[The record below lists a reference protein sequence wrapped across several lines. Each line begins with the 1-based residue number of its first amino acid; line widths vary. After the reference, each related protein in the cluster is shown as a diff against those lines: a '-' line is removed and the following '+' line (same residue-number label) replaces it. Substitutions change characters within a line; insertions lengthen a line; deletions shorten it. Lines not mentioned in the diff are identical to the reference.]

1 MTAETDWGGAP
12 SVLRMIL
19 GRQLEELRVRA
30 GLTFEQAGMAIGV
43 SHSTIR
49 RMEAAKVARLRLAD
63 AEKLLQVYGVTDQ
76 QEIDTFLKSVRE
88 ANKRGWWHTY
98 RDVMPD
104 WFAAY
109 LSLEQAA
116 LQIRAYEPQ
125 FVHGLLQT
133 ESYARALLGA
143 GNPHAAA
150 EATERRVALRMRRQ
164 ELLLRPVPPRL
175 WVVMDE
181 TVLRWPV
188 GGAEVMRAQIDHLI
202 EMNRLP
208 HVTVQ
213 IMRFAQGPHPA
224 MRAGAYHIF
233 RFRARELP
241 DIVYLNGLVGAVYL
255 DKRDDVVVYREALD
269 RLGAQAA
276 PPGRTEAQLGA
287 IRKEF
292 QKEF

>member
-19 GRQLEELRVRA
+19 GRQLEELRSRA
-30 GLTFEQAGMAIGV
+30 GLTYEQAGEAIGV

-63 AEKLLQVYGVTDQ
+63 AEKLLQTYGVTDQ

-98 RDVMPD
+98 RDVLPD

-116 LQIRAYEPQ
+116 LQIRAYEAE
-125 FVHGLLQT
+125 FVPGLLQT
-133 ESYARALLGA
+133 EDYARALLSA
-143 GNPHAAA
+143 GNPHSPG

-164 ELLLRPVPPRL
+164 ELLSRPSPPHV
-175 WVVMDE
+175 WIVMDE

-188 GGAEVMRAQIDHLI
+188 GGPRVMRAQIDHLI
-202 EMNRLP
+202 AMNGLP
-208 HVTVQ
+208 HVTLQV
-213 IMRFAQGPHPA
+213 MPFSNGPHPA
-224 MRAGAYHIF
+224 MRAGAFHLF
-233 RFRARELP
+233 RFRAPELP
-241 DIVYLNGLVGAVYL
+241 DIVYLSGLVGAVYL
-255 DKRDDVVVYREALD
+255 DKTEDVVVYREALD
-269 RLGAQAA
+269 RLGAQSA
-276 PPGRTEAQLGA
+276 PARKTEAVLGA
-287 IRKEF
+287 IRKEL
-292 QKEF
+292 

>member
-19 GRQLEELRVRA
+19 GRQLEELRIRA
-30 GLTFEQAGMAIGV
+30 GLSYAEAGAAIGV

-116 LQIRAYEPQ
+116 LQIRAYENQ

-133 ESYARALLGA
+133 EEYARALLSA
-143 GNPHAAA
+143 GNPHTPQD
-150 EATERRVALRMRRQ
+150 ATQRRVALRMRRQ
-164 ELLLRPVPPRL
+164 ELLTLEAPPRL

-188 GGAEVMRAQIDHLI
+188 GGADVMRAQIDHLI
-202 EMNRLP
+202 EVNRLP
-208 HVTVQ
+208 QVTLQ
-213 IMRFAQGPHPA
+213 IMPFANGPHPA
-224 MRAGAYHIF
+224 MRAGAYHLF
-233 RFRARELP
+233 RFRAPELP
-241 DIVYLNGLVGAVYL
+241 DIVYLSGLVGAVYL
-255 DKRDDVVVYREALD
+255 DKDEDVVVYREALD
-269 RLGAQAA
+269 RLGAQATPA
-276 PPGRTEAQLGA
+276 RKTEALLGA
-287 IRKEF
+287 IRKEL
-292 QKEF
+292 

>member
-1 MTAETDWGGAP
+1 MTEETDWGGAP

-19 GRQLEELRVRA
+19 GRQLEELRTRA
-30 GLTFEQAGMAIGV
+30 GLSYDEAGAAIGV

-49 RMEAAKVARLRLAD
+49 RMEAAKVARLRLPD
-63 AEKLLQVYGVTDQ
+63 AEKLLQVYGVSDQ
-76 QEIDTFLKSVRE
+76 DEIDTFLQSVRE

-116 LQIRAYEPQ
+116 LQIRAYENQ

-133 ESYARALLGA
+133 EDYARALLGA
-143 GNPHAAA
+143 ENPHACA

-164 ELLLRPVPPRL
+164 ELLVREAPPRL

-188 GGAEVMRAQIDHLI
+188 GGARVMRAQIDHLI
-202 EMNRLP
+202 EVNRLP
-208 HVTVQ
+208 QVTLQ
-213 IMRFAQGPHPA
+213 LMPFTHGPHPA
-224 MRAGAYHIF
+224 MRAGAYHLF

-255 DKRDDVVVYREALD
+255 DKSADVVVYREALD

-276 PPGRTEAQLGA
+276 PARKTESLLGA
-287 IRKEF
+287 IRKEL
-292 QKEF
+292 

>member
-30 GLTFEQAGMAIGV
+30 GLTFEQAGEAIGV

-63 AEKLLQVYGVTDQ
+63 AEKLLQIYGVTDP

-116 LQIRAYEPQ
+116 LQIRAYENQ

-133 ESYARALLGA
+133 RDYARALLGA
-143 GNPHAAA
+143 GNPHAAP

-164 ELLLRPVPPRL
+164 ELLTRPVPPRL

-208 HVTVQ
+208 HVTLQV
-213 IMRFAQGPHPA
+213 MRFANGPHPA

-233 RFRARELP
+233 RFQAPELP

-276 PPGRTEAQLGA
+276 PVSRTESHLGA
-287 IRKEF
+287 IRKEY
-292 QKEF
+292 

>member
-19 GRQLEELRVRA
+19 GRQLEELRARA
-30 GLTFEQAGMAIGV
+30 GLSYAEAGAAIGV

-63 AEKLLQVYGVTDQ
+63 TEKLLQVYGVTDPR
-76 QEIDTFLKSVRE
+76 EIDTFLQSVRE

-109 LSLEQAA
+109 LSLEQAS
-116 LQIRAYEPQ
+116 LQIRAYENQ

-133 ESYARALLGA
+133 EEYARALLTVDD
-143 GNPHAAA
+143 PHATA
-150 EATERRVALRMRRQ
+150 EATERRVALRMRRR
-164 ELLLRPVPPRL
+164 ELLARPAPPRL

-181 TVLRWPV
+181 TVLRRPV
-188 GGAEVMRAQIDHLI
+188 GGPEVMRAQIDHLL
-202 EMNRLP
+202 EAGRLP

-213 IMRFAQGPHPA
+213 LMPLANGPHPA
-224 MRAGAYHIF
+224 LRAGAFHLF
-233 RFRARELP
+233 RFQARELP
-241 DIVYLNGLVGAVYL
+241 DVAYLSNLVGAVYL
-255 DKRDDVVVYREALD
+255 DKTEDVMVYREALD
-269 RLGAQAA
+269 RLSAQAA
-276 PPGRTEAQLGA
+276 SPRRTETLLGA
-287 IRKEF
+287 LRKEW
-292 QKEF
+292 

>member
-30 GLTFEQAGMAIGV
+30 GLTFEQAGEAIGV

-63 AEKLLQVYGVTDQ
+63 AEKLLQVYGVTDP

-116 LQIRAYEPQ
+116 LQIRAYENQ

-133 ESYARALLGA
+133 RAYARALLGA
-143 GNPHAAA
+143 GNPHAAP

-164 ELLLRPVPPRL
+164 ELLTRPVPPRL

-208 HVTVQ
+208 HVTLQV
-213 IMRFAQGPHPA
+213 MRFANGPHPA

-255 DKRDDVVVYREALD
+255 DKKDDVVVYREALD
-269 RLGAQAA
+269 RLGAQA
-276 PPGRTEAQLGA
+276 PPSSRTEAHLGA

-292 QKEF
+292 

>member
-1 MTAETDWGGAP
+1 MTTETDWGGAP

-19 GRQLEELRVRA
+19 GRQLEELRTRA
-30 GLTFEQAGMAIGV
+30 GLTFEQAGAAIGV

-49 RMEAAKVARLRLAD
+49 RMEAAKVARLRLPD
-63 AEKLLQVYGVTDQ
+63 AEKLLQVYGVTDR
-76 QEIDTFLKSVRE
+76 QEIDTFLQSVRE

-116 LQIRAYEPQ
+116 LHIRAYENQ

-133 ESYARALLGA
+133 EDYARALLSA
-143 GNPHAAA
+143 AHPHAPA

-164 ELLLRPVPPRL
+164 ELLARDAPPRL

-188 GGAEVMRAQIDHLI
+188 GGPEVMRAQIGHLI
-202 EMNRLP
+202 EVNRLP
-208 HVTVQ
+208 HVTLQ
-213 IMRFAQGPHPA
+213 LMPFAGGPHPA
-224 MRAGAYHIF
+224 MRAGAYHLF

-241 DIVYLNGLVGAVYL
+241 DIVYLGGLVGAVYL
-255 DKRDDVVVYREALD
+255 DKGDDVVVYREALD

-276 PPGRTEAQLGA
+276 PARKTETLLDAM
-287 IRKEF
+287 RKEL
-292 QKEF
+292 

>member
-12 SVLRMIL
+12 SVLRLIL
-19 GRQLEELRVRA
+19 GRQLEELRVKA
-30 GLTFEQAGMAIGV
+30 GLTYEEAGAAIGV

-63 AEKLLQVYGVTDQ
+63 AEKLLRVYGVTDQ

-116 LQIRAYEPQ
+116 RQIRAYESQ
-125 FVHGLLQT
+125 IVHGLLQT
-133 ESYARALLGA
+133 EAYARALLSA
-143 GNPHAAA
+143 GNPHAPA
-150 EATERRVALRMRRQ
+150 EATERRIALRMRRQ
-164 ELLLRPVPPRL
+164 ELLRREAPPRV

-188 GGAEVMRAQIDHLI
+188 GGADVMRAQIEHLI
-202 EMNRLP
+202 EIQRLP
-208 HVTVQ
+208 QVTLQ
-213 IMRFAQGPHPA
+213 IMPFSNGPHPA
-224 MRAGAYHIF
+224 VRAGAFQLF

-241 DIVYLNGLVGAVYL
+241 DVVYLDGLVGAVYL
-255 DKRDDVVVYREALD
+255 DKGADVVVYREALD
-269 RLGAQAA
+269 RVSAQAT
-276 PPGRTEAQLGA
+276 PVRRTEAFLER
-287 IRKEF
+287 IRKDL
-292 QKEF
+292 

>member
-1 MTAETDWGGAP
+1 MGVTAETDWGGVP

-19 GRQLEELRVRA
+19 GRQLEELRTRA
-30 GLTFEQAGMAIGV
+30 GLSYAEAGAAIGV

-49 RMEAAKVARLRLAD
+49 RMEAAKVARLRLTD

-76 QEIDTFLKSVRE
+76 REIDTFLQSVRE

-116 LQIRAYEPQ
+116 LHIRAYENQ
-125 FVHGLLQT
+125 FVHELLQT
-133 ESYARALLGA
+133 EDYARALLTSA
-143 GNPHAAA
+143 GPQAPA

-164 ELLLRPVPPRL
+164 ELLARPAPPRL

-188 GGAEVMRAQIDHLI
+188 GGPEVMRAQLDHLI
-202 EMNRLP
+202 EVNRLP
-208 HVTVQ
+208 QVTVQ
-213 IMRFAQGPHPA
+213 IMPFANGPHPA
-224 MRAGAYHIF
+224 LRAGAFHLF

-241 DIVYLNGLVGAVYL
+241 DIAYLNSLVGAVYL
-255 DKRDDVVVYREALD
+255 DKAEEVVVYREALD
-269 RLGAQAA
+269 RLSAQAA
-276 PPGRTEAQLGA
+276 PARRTEALLGTL
-287 IRKEF
+287 RKEL
-292 QKEF
+292 

>member
-1 MTAETDWGGAP
+1 MTVETDWGGAP

-19 GRQLEELRVRA
+19 GKQLEELRTRA
-30 GLTFEQAGMAIGV
+30 GLTYERAGAAIGV

-63 AEKLLQVYGVTDQ
+63 VEKLLQTYGVTDQ
-76 QEIDTFLKSVRE
+76 QELDTFLQSVRE

-116 LQIRAYEPQ
+116 LQIRAYENQ

-133 ESYARALLGA
+133 EDYARALLTA
-143 GNPHAAA
+143 GNPHAPA
-150 EATERRVALRMRRQ
+150 EATARRVALRMRRQ
-164 ELLLRPVPPRL
+164 ELLTRDVPPRV

-181 TVLRWPV
+181 TVLRWPI
-188 GGAEVMRAQIDHLI
+188 GGAEVMRPQIEHLI
-202 EMNRLP
+202 EVNRLP

-213 IMRFAQGPHPA
+213 IMAFANGPHPA
-224 MRAGAYHIF
+224 MRAGAFHLF
-233 RFRARELP
+233 RFRAPELP
-241 DIVYLNGLVGAVYL
+241 DIVYLGGLVGAVYL
-255 DKRDDVVVYREALD
+255 DKGDDVVVYREALD
-269 RLGAQAA
+269 RLAAQAA
-276 PPGRTEAQLGA
+276 PARKTEALLGA
-287 IRKEF
+287 IRKEL
-292 QKEF
+292 

>member
-1 MTAETDWGGAP
+1 MTAETDWGGVP
-12 SVLRMIL
+12 SVLRRIL
-19 GRQLEELRVRA
+19 GRQLEELRGRA
-30 GLTFEQAGMAIGV
+30 GLTYEEAGAAIGV

-63 AEKLLQVYGVTDQ
+63 AEKLLRVYGVRDQ

-116 LQIRAYEPQ
+116 LQIRAYESQ
-125 FVHGLLQT
+125 IVHGLLQT
-133 ESYARALLGA
+133 EAYARALLSA
-143 GNPHAAA
+143 GNPHAPA
-150 EATERRVALRMRRQ
+150 EATERRIALRMRRQ
-164 ELLLRPVPPRL
+164 ELLRREAPPRV

-188 GGAEVMRAQIDHLI
+188 GGADVMRAQIDHLI
-202 EMNRLP
+202 EIQRLP
-208 HVTVQ
+208 QVTLQ
-213 IMRFAQGPHPA
+213 IMPFSNGPHPA
-224 MRAGAYHIF
+224 VRAGAFQLF

-241 DIVYLNGLVGAVYL
+241 DVVYLDGLVGAVYL
-255 DKRDDVVVYREALD
+255 DKGADVVVYREALD
-269 RLGAQAA
+269 RVSAQAT
-276 PPGRTEAQLGA
+276 PVPRTEAVLER
-287 IRKEF
+287 IRKDL
-292 QKEF
+292 

>member
-19 GRQLEELRVRA
+19 GRQLEELRNRA
-30 GLTFEQAGMAIGV
+30 GLTYEQAGAAIGV

-63 AEKLLQVYGVTDQ
+63 VEKLLQTYGLTDP
-76 QEIDTFLKSVRE
+76 QEIETFLKSVRE
-88 ANKRGWWHTY
+88 ANKRGWWHTF

-116 LQIRAYEPQ
+116 LQIRAYENQ

-133 ESYARALLGA
+133 EEYARALLGA
-143 GNPHAAA
+143 GNPHAPQ

-164 ELLLRPVPPRL
+164 DVLSRKAPPRV

-188 GGAEVMRAQIDHLI
+188 GGAAVMRAQIDHLI
-202 EMNRLP
+202 EVNALP

-213 IMRFAQGPHPA
+213 IMPFRNGPHPA
-224 MRAGAYHIF
+224 MRAGAFHLF

-241 DIVYLNGLVGAVYL
+241 DIVYLNGMVGAVYL
-255 DKRDDVVVYREALD
+255 DKTDDVVVYREALD

-276 PPGRTEAQLGA
+276 PARKTEAVLGA
-287 IRKEF
+287 IRKEL
-292 QKEF
+292 

>member
-1 MTAETDWGGAP
+1 
-12 SVLRMIL
+12 MIL
-19 GRQLEELRVRA
+19 GKQLEELRTQA
-30 GLTFEQAGMAIGV
+30 GLTYEQAGEAIGV

-63 AEKLLQVYGVTDQ
+63 AEKLLQTYGVTDQ

-98 RDVMPD
+98 RDVLPD

-116 LQIRAYEPQ
+116 LQIRAYEAE

-133 ESYARALLGA
+133 EAYARALLGA
-143 GNPHAAA
+143 GNPHASA

-164 ELLLRPVPPRL
+164 ELLSRPAPPRV

-188 GGAEVMRAQIDHLI
+188 GGPEVMRAQIDHLI
-202 EMNRLP
+202 AVNSLP
-208 HVTVQ
+208 HVTLQ
-213 IMRFAQGPHPA
+213 IMPFRNGPHPA
-224 MRAGAYHIF
+224 MRAGAFHLF
-233 RFRARELP
+233 RFRAPELP

-255 DKRDDVVVYREALD
+255 DKDDDVVVYREALD
-269 RLGAQAA
+269 RLGAQSA
-276 PPGRTEAQLGA
+276 PARKTEDLLGA
-287 IRKEF
+287 IRKEL
-292 QKEF
+292 

>member
-1 MTAETDWGGAP
+1 VTAETDWGGAP

-19 GRQLEELRVRA
+19 GRQLEELRNRA
-30 GLTFEQAGMAIGV
+30 GLTFEQAGAAIGV

-49 RMEAAKVARLRLAD
+49 RMEAAKVARLRLPD

-98 RDVMPD
+98 RDVLPD

-116 LQIRAYEPQ
+116 LQIRAYEAQ

-133 ESYARALLGA
+133 EEYARALLGA
-143 GNPHAAA
+143 GNPHAAT

-164 ELLLRPVPPRL
+164 ELLSRPSPPRV
-175 WVVMDE
+175 WIVMDE

-202 EMNRLP
+202 AVNSLP
-208 HVTVQ
+208 QVTLQ
-213 IMRFAQGPHPA
+213 IMPFKNGPHPA
-224 MRAGAYHIF
+224 MRAGAFHLF

-255 DKRDDVVVYREALD
+255 DKDDDVLVYREALD
-269 RLGAQAA
+269 RLGAQATPA
-276 PPGRTEAQLGA
+276 RKTEALLGA
-287 IRKEF
+287 IRKEL
-292 QKEF
+292 

>member
-1 MTAETDWGGAP
+1 VRAETDWGGAP

-19 GRQLEELRVRA
+19 GKQLEELRSRA
-30 GLTFEQAGMAIGV
+30 GLSFEEAGEAIGV

-49 RMEAAKVARLRLAD
+49 RMEAAKVARLRLTD

-104 WFAAY
+104 WYAAY

-116 LQIRAYEPQ
+116 LQIRAYESAV
-125 FVHGLLQT
+125 VHGLLQT
-133 ESYARALLGA
+133 EAYARALLGA
-143 GNPHAAA
+143 GNPHAPA

-164 ELLLRPVPPRL
+164 ALLTRPAPPRV
-175 WVVMDE
+175 WVVLDE

-188 GGAEVMRAQIDHLI
+188 GGPEVMRAQLGHLI
-202 EMNRLP
+202 EVNRLP

-213 IMRFAQGPHPA
+213 LMPFTNGPHPA
-224 MRAGAYHIF
+224 MRAGAYQLF

-241 DIVYLNGLVGAVYL
+241 DVVYLDGLVGAVYL
-255 DKRDDVVVYREALD
+255 DKGDDVVVYREALD
-269 RLGAQAA
+269 RLGAQATPA
-276 PPGRTEAQLGA
+276 ARTEAALDA
-287 IRKEF
+287 LRKEL
-292 QKEF
+292 

>member
-19 GRQLEELRVRA
+19 GRQLEELRTRA
-30 GLTFEQAGMAIGV
+30 GLTFEQAGEAIGV

-49 RMEAAKVARLRLAD
+49 RLEAAKVARLRLPD
-63 AEKLLQVYGVTDQ
+63 VEKLLQVYGVRDQ
-76 QEIDTFLKSVRE
+76 QEIDTFLKAARE

-116 LQIRAYEPQ
+116 LHIRAYEPE

-133 ESYARALLGA
+133 PAYARALLSA
-143 GNPHAAA
+143 GNPHASSVD
-150 EATERRVALRMRRQ
+150 TERRVALRMRRQ
-164 ELLLRPVPPRL
+164 EILTRPSPPRL

-188 GGAEVMRAQIDHLI
+188 GGSEVMRQQVDHLI
-202 EMNRLP
+202 EVDRLP
-208 HVTVQ
+208 HVTLQ
-213 IMRFAQGPHPA
+213 IMPFASGPHPA
-224 MRAGAYHIF
+224 MRAGAFHLF
-233 RFRARELP
+233 RFRAPELP
-241 DIVYLNGLVGAVYL
+241 DIVYLSGLVGAVYL
-255 DKRDDVVVYREALD
+255 DKGDDVVVYREALD

-276 PPGRTEAQLGA
+276 PARSTGEILGA
-287 IRKEF
+287 LRKDL
-292 QKEF
+292 

>member
-19 GRQLEELRVRA
+19 GRRLEELRNRA
-30 GLTFEQAGMAIGV
+30 GLSYAEAGTAIGV

-63 AEKLLQVYGVTDQ
+63 AEKLLRVYGVTDQ
-76 QEIDTFLKSVRE
+76 GEIDTFLESVRE

-98 RDVMPD
+98 RDVMAD

-116 LQIRAYEPQ
+116 LQIRAYENQ

-133 ESYARALLGA
+133 EDYARALLTA
-143 GNPHAAA
+143 GHPHASA
-150 EATERRVALRMRRQ
+150 EETERRLALRLRRQ
-164 ELLLRPVPPRL
+164 RLLAREGPPRL

-181 TVLRWPV
+181 TALRRPV
-188 GGAEVMRAQIDHLI
+188 GGPEVMRAQIGHLI
-202 EMNRLP
+202 DVGRLP
-208 HVTVQ
+208 HVTLQ
-213 IMRFAQGPHPA
+213 LMPFANGPHPA
-224 MRAGAYHIF
+224 LTAGAYHLF

-241 DIVYLNGLVGAVYL
+241 DVVYLSGLVGAVYL
-255 DKRDDVVVYREALD
+255 DKADEVVVYREALD
-269 RLGAQAA
+269 RLGAQAEPA
-276 PPGRTEAQLGA
+276 RRTEPLLEAL
-287 IRKEF
+287 RKEV
-292 QKEF
+292 

>member
-12 SVLRMIL
+12 TVLRMIL
-19 GRQLEELRVRA
+19 GRQLEELRTRA
-30 GLTFEQAGMAIGV
+30 GRTYEEAAAAIGV

-49 RMEAAKVARLRLAD
+49 RMESAKVARLRLTD
-63 AEKLLQVYGVTDQ
+63 VEKLLQIYGVTDR

-98 RDVMPD
+98 RDVLPD

-116 LQIRAYEPQ
+116 LQIRAYEAQ

-133 ESYARALLGA
+133 EEYARALLSA
-143 GNPHAAA
+143 GNPHAPA

-164 ELLLRPVPPRL
+164 ELLSRPAPPRL

-188 GGAEVMRAQIDHLI
+188 GGPAVMRAQIDHLI
-202 EMNRLP
+202 ALNALP
-208 HVTVQ
+208 HVTLQ
-213 IMRFAQGPHPA
+213 IMPFRSGPHPA
-224 MRAGAYHIF
+224 MRAGAFHVF
-233 RFRARELP
+233 RFKARELP
-241 DIVYLNGLVGAVYL
+241 DIVYLSGLVGAVYL
-255 DKRDDVVVYREALD
+255 DKSDDVVVYREALD
-269 RLGAQAA
+269 RLGAQSA
-276 PPGRTEAQLGA
+276 PARKTEALLGA
-287 IRKEF
+287 IRKEL
-292 QKEF
+292 

>member
-19 GRQLEELRVRA
+19 GRQLEELRTRA
-30 GLTFEQAGMAIGV
+30 GLTYEQAGAAIGV

-49 RMEAAKVARLRLAD
+49 RMESAKVARLRLAD
-63 AEKLLQVYGVTDQ
+63 VEKLIQIYGVRDQ

-116 LQIRAYEPQ
+116 LQIRAYENQ

-143 GNPHAAA
+143 GNPHAPA

-164 ELLLRPVPPRL
+164 ELLARASPPRL

-202 EMNRLP
+202 EVNTLP
-208 HVTVQ
+208 HVTLQ
-213 IMRFAQGPHPA
+213 IMPFANGPHPA
-224 MRAGAYHIF
+224 MRAGAYHLF
-233 RFRARELP
+233 RFRAPELP

-255 DKRDDVVVYREALD
+255 DKADDVVVYREALD
-269 RLGAQAA
+269 RLGAQATPA
-276 PPGRTEAQLGA
+276 RKTEELLGA
-287 IRKEF
+287 IRKEL
-292 QKEF
+292 

>member
-1 MTAETDWGGAP
+1 
-12 SVLRMIL
+12 MIL
-19 GRQLEELRVRA
+19 GRQLEELRSRA
-30 GLTFEQAGMAIGV
+30 GLTYQEAGAAIGV

-63 AEKLLQVYGVTDQ
+63 AEKLLRVYGVTDE

-116 LQIRAYEPQ
+116 LQIRAYESQ

-133 ESYARALLGA
+133 REYARALLTA
-143 GNPHAAA
+143 ANPHAPA

-164 ELLLRPVPPRL
+164 ELLARDTPPRV

-188 GGAEVMRAQIDHLI
+188 GGTDVMRAQIDHLI
-202 EMNRLP
+202 EVQRLP
-208 HVTVQ
+208 QVTLQ
-213 IMRFAQGPHPA
+213 IMPFTNGPHPA
-224 MRAGAYHIF
+224 MRAGAFQLF

-241 DIVYLNGLVGAVYL
+241 DVVYLDGLVGAVYL
-255 DKRDDVVVYREALD
+255 DKGDDVVVYRETLD
-269 RLGAQAA
+269 RVSAQAT
-276 PPGRTEAQLGA
+276 PTRRTEAVLER
-287 IRKEF
+287 IRKDL
-292 QKEF
+292 

>member
-1 MTAETDWGGAP
+1 MTTETDWGGAP

-19 GRQLEELRVRA
+19 GRQLEELRTRA
-30 GLTFEQAGMAIGV
+30 GLTFEQAGAAIGV

-49 RMEAAKVARLRLAD
+49 RMEAAKVARLRLPD
-63 AEKLLQVYGVTDQ
+63 AEKLLQVYGVTDR
-76 QEIDTFLKSVRE
+76 QEIDTFLQSVRE

-116 LQIRAYEPQ
+116 LQIRAYENQ

-133 ESYARALLGA
+133 EDYARALLSA
-143 GNPHAAA
+143 AHPHAPA

-164 ELLLRPVPPRL
+164 ELLARDAPPRL

-188 GGAEVMRAQIDHLI
+188 GGPEVMRAQIGHLI
-202 EMNRLP
+202 EVNRLP
-208 HVTVQ
+208 QVTLQ
-213 IMRFAQGPHPA
+213 LMPFAGGPHPA
-224 MRAGAYHIF
+224 MRAGAYHLF

-241 DIVYLNGLVGAVYL
+241 DIVYLGGLVGAVYL
-255 DKRDDVVVYREALD
+255 DKGDDVVVYREALD

-276 PPGRTEAQLGA
+276 PARKTETLLDAM
-287 IRKEF
+287 RKEL
-292 QKEF
+292 

>member
-1 MTAETDWGGAP
+1 MTSETDWGGAP

-19 GRQLEELRVRA
+19 GRQLEELRNRA
-30 GLTFEQAGMAIGV
+30 GLTFEQAGEAIGV

-49 RMEAAKVARLRLAD
+49 RMEAAKVARLRLPD

-98 RDVMPD
+98 RDVLPD

-133 ESYARALLGA
+133 EKYARALLGA
-143 GNPHAAA
+143 GNPHAPT

-164 ELLLRPVPPRL
+164 ELLTRPSPPRA
-175 WVVMDE
+175 WIVMDE

-188 GGAEVMRAQIDHLI
+188 GGPEVMRAQIDHLI
-202 EMNRLP
+202 EVNSLP
-208 HVTVQ
+208 QVTLQ
-213 IMRFAQGPHPA
+213 IMPFKNGPHPA
-224 MRAGAYHIF
+224 MRAGAFHLF

-255 DKRDDVVVYREALD
+255 DKDDDVVVYREALD
-269 RLGAQAA
+269 RLGAQSA
-276 PPGRTEAQLGA
+276 PARKTEALLGE
-287 IRKEF
+287 IRKEL
-292 QKEF
+292 